1 MPDIEDLIRNI
12 DPARN
17 ADLPTSGSTEALRI
31 YREATSARARAN
43 PGRRTNR
50 AWAIGG
56 FGVAAASAAAIIAL
70 VAQSGPQPRPAAV
83 VLTLD
88 RVADVAAHQEP
99 ALALPAGGYLYS
111 GAVGFELVSQI
122 GNGGDQQTYSVF
134 ASFTR
139 QVWAAS
145 DGSGRLSQRYTGAT
159 FVSLTD
165 QAAWST
171 MGSPEAHG
179 LPAVLKDIDSTEGPG
194 QLAPSL
200 GSLPTDPK
208 ALLADIQAG
217 KVDAGGAPPGD
228 AGAFQVIGDLLQRAN
243 ASPALRSALYQ
254 AAAAI
259 PGVELIGTAHD
270 AVGRTGTAVA
280 FSSQGDL
287 DELIFDPKSSQLLG
301 EATVVSDPAAYC
313 RLGLRAGTVVSST
326 SYLGNAIASSTTQV
340 PAGLV
345 APTAFHIDLP
355 SSATVAPTC
364 APSPPTAAVP
374 PVSTTTTSPAS

>member
-1 MPDIEDLIRNI
+1 
-12 DPARN
+12 
-17 ADLPTSGSTEALRI
+17 
-31 YREATSARARAN
+31 
-43 PGRRTNR
+43 
-50 AWAIGG
+50 
-56 FGVAAASAAAIIAL
+56 
-70 VAQSGPQPRPAAV
+70 
-83 VLTLD
+83 
-88 RVADVAAHQEP
+88 
-99 ALALPAGGYLYS
+99 LALPAGGYLYN

-159 FVSLTD
+159 FLSPTD
-165 QAAWST
+165 QAAWSA
-171 MGSPEAHG
+171 MGSTEANG
-179 LPAVLKDIDSTEGPG
+179 LPAVLRDIDSTEGPG

-228 AGAFQVIGDLLQRAN
+228 AGAFQVIGDLLERAD

-254 AAAAI
+254 AAAEI

-280 FSSQGDL
+280 
-287 DELIFDPKSSQLLG
+287 FDPKSSQLLG

-364 APSPPTAAVP
+364 APSPPTATVP